1 VRLQVVVRAMAY
13 VERPWIAFVEAVR
26 VQGKLMAMDMESSAR
41 SSPKRRFCSVIR
53 LLISDRAFSDRQR
66 ERLK

>member
-13 VERPWIAFVEAVR
+13 VEGFWSAFVEVVR
-26 VQGKLMAMDMESSAR
+26 VQEKLMAMDMESTAL